1 MKTPDKSKWRRIY
14 EDLLAAIKDGGYSTG
29 KLPSETQ
36 LAKKYCCG
44 RLTVQTAFDK
54 LESEGLIVRRAGS
67 GTQLTRKARN
77 ACGRLGLIMPSLS
90 FGEIFPLIAQSL
102 TREAAKDGFQFVLG
116 DISSAKPEDRAH
128 EACKVARQFIEQG
141 VAGVIFQ
148 PLAFLKSPD
157 RVTREILRLFAEAE
171 IPTLLIDRDVDMR
184 DVPVR
189 HDFVA
194 IDNLSAGRAL
204 GDHLLSTGAKR
215 IAFLMR
221 PDCASVIRDRLDG
234 VASALSR
241 RGREL
246 TVIDAEP
253 TDVAAL
259 SEWFR
264 KKQTRPDAVICES
277 DQVAALFANTLRKF
291 KLRIPEDVRLAG
303 FDDVTYA
310 KMMMPPLTTAHQP
323 CEDLAVQ
330 AYRTLRER
338 MHTPDLPSRRILLP
352 ASLVLREST
361 GSVRTRD
368 L

>member
-1 MKTPDKSKWRRIY
+1 MKTTAKSKWRRIY
-14 EDLLAAIKDGGYSTG
+14 EDLLAAIKDGRYSTG
-29 KLPSETQ
+29 KFPSETQ
-36 LAKKYCCG
+36 LAKKYVCG
-44 RLTVQTAFDK
+44 RLTVQAALDK

-102 TREAAKDGFQFVLG
+102 TREAAKDGYQFMLG

-141 VAGVIFQ
+141 VAGVIVQ

-157 RVTREILRLFAEAE
+157 RVTREILRLFAEME

-184 DVPVR
+184 DVAAR

-204 GDHLLSTGAKR
+204 GDHLLEAGAKR

-221 PDCASVIRDRLDG
+221 PECASVIRDRQDG

-241 RGREL
+241 RGRKL
-246 TVIDAEP
+246 SVIVAEP
-253 TDVAAL
+253 TDTAAFAG
-259 SEWFR
+259 WFKG
-264 KKQTRPDAVICES
+264 KKAYPDAVICES

-291 KLRIPEDVRLAG
+291 KLRIPEDVSLAG

-310 KMMMPPLTTAHQP
+310 KKMIPPLTTVRQP

-352 ASLVLREST
+352 ASLVVREST
-361 GSVRTRD
+361 GYVKKC
-368 L
+368 